1 MSHSPQCIWKDY
13 ERLTSFS
20 DFVGAPVEVIAPLG
34 GLRRRHSY
42 QEPFNIE
49 VYLNFEDA
57 FLTPTAVYDL
67 PLSTGTDLKCPSL
80 LSALWL
86 LLCRLMQRDYEGA
99 AKLLPFCASAAGTAG
114 TDALRQD
121 EERAF
126 RMALSDTSDR
136 APDAVAAPCNAT
148 KKQER
153 NEKEMFFFCSIFVY
167 ICLYLFMFP
176 FLIALWIYNTVQQ
189 PCFMMSSHANGTH

>member
-1 MSHSPQCIWKDY
+1 M
-13 ERLTSFS
+13 
-20 DFVGAPVEVIAPLG
+20 IAPLG

-49 VYLNFEDA
+49 VYLNFFDFEDA

-99 AKLLPFCASAAGTAG
+99 AKLLPFCSSAAGTAG

-121 EERAF
+121 EQRAF

-136 APDAVAAPCNAT
+136 APDAVAAPCRT
-148 KKQER
+148 CRKTGKK
-153 NEKEMFFFCSIFVY
+153 KTVCCSMRSICFLYKIIAIHMY
-167 ICLYLFMFP
+167 IEYSKL
-176 FLIALWIYNTVQQ
+176 V
-189 PCFMMSSHANGTH
+189 S

>member
-153 NEKEMFFFCSIFVY
+153 NEKEMFFFLQY
-167 ICLYLFMFP
+167 ICLYLFISVYVSFSYCSMN
-176 FLIALWIYNTVQQ
+176 L
-189 PCFMMSSHANGTH
+189 